1 MSKNYAQV
9 TPNKTIPT
17 PLVIVS
23 ACVCVVA
30 IVATVL
36 FCTRVRDNVNQ
47 VAQQETVT
55 ERAVDYV
62 SAAANARDVDP
73 ARVVADTTRIQRAVT
88 SALTI
93 GDSGV
98 TAARD
103 AGIAN
108 GLDPNCDMCT
118 SFLAGGSDLSMAS
131 EPAGTPEVCLVGVD
145 GDTCT
150 YLATVTVRAGVGE
163 YRSERRVHVV
173 ARTTSADSAIDAT
186 CAYENQGA

>member
-9 TPNKTIPT
+9 TSNKTIPT
-17 PLVIVS
+17 PIVVVS

-47 VAQQETVT
+47 TAQQEVTT

-62 SAAANARDVDP
+62 SAAANARGVDP

-93 GDSGV
+93 GDTGV

-103 AGIAN
+103 AAISN
-108 GLDPNCDMCT
+108 GLDPDCDMCT

-131 EPAGTPEVCLVGVD
+131 EPAGTPDVCLVGVD

-163 YRSERRVHVV
+163 YRSECRVHVV